1 MHHTWSIP
9 LINSLIINI
18 FPYIWL
24 LLENKSY
31 RGIVEFFLRSIS
43 MFLQPDFLDY
53 PTHSGILVKRPQHE
67 TDIYAD
73 AFVVAFRAVDI
84 TGK

>member
-1 MHHTWSIP
+1 MHHIWSIP
-9 LINSLIINI
+9 LINSLIINA
-18 FPYIWL
+18 FPYIRL

-31 RGIVEFFLRSIS
+31 RGIVEFLRSIS
-43 MFLQPDFLDY
+43 MFLQPDFLYY
-53 PTHSGILVKRPQHE
+53 PTHSSILVKRPQHE

-73 AFVVAFRAVDI
+73 AFVVSFRAVDI